1 VNAARLRLAPVAF
14 RTERLDAE
22 PLSLAAHEAELAAL
36 HADERVM
43 RTMGGSTATPDE
55 SRAWI
60 ERNLRH
66 GQEPGLGIFV
76 FHERETGAF
85 VGRGAIRRIEIGGS
99 EEVEVGYAVAA
110 DQWGRALAT
119 EMAEGLAS
127 YAEERGLRGLVAYTE
142 PTNAASRRVMEKV
155 GFRFERDVE
164 HHGRPQVLYR
174 RNASP

>member
-1 VNAARLRLAPVAF
+1 MSVAF
-14 RTERLDAE
+14 STERLDAE

-43 RTMGGSTATPDE
+43 RTMGGSTATPDK

-60 ERNLRH
+60 ERNLGH
-66 GQEPGLGIFV
+66 GREPGLGIFV
-76 FHERETGAF
+76 FRERESGAF

-110 DQWGRALAT
+110 DRWGRGLAT
-119 EMAEGLAS
+119 EMAEGLVAH
-127 YAEERGLRGLVAYTE
+127 AEDSGLRGLVAYTE
-142 PTNAASRRVMEKV
+142 PANAASRRVLQKV

-174 RNASP
+174 RNAAP